1 MSGDVIT
8 RCHRS
13 PRLRFYAPQDSDFPI
28 PLKYVDVHR
37 HAETNLDSPSER
49 TIDDYWNVSSNLAL
63 SDQWTG
69 KHNSRSSGRGLR
81 LDTNGWMAG

>member
-8 RCHRS
+8 RYHHS
-13 PRLRFYAPQDSDFPI
+13 PRLRLYTPKESDFPA

-49 TIDDYWNVSSNLAL
+49 TIDGYWNVSSGLAL

-69 KHNSRSSGRGLR
+69 KQTSLSVGRGLR
-81 LDTNGWMAG
+81 PDTNGRMEG